1 MIIII
6 IVIIIIQLFYA
17 IIVIM
22 RIVFDFLLM
31 FSSCFCLV
39 TKTLLLLTLTYDYF
53 QLTTLFQ
60 LFFVLF
66 CFCFLCFPALHTR
79 YVGVD
84 GRRKEEEGN
93 LIKRNQLQQQTDS
106 DKAKPFVLGTDLDSW
121 CGRGWGECDATQ
133 LN

>member
-6 IVIIIIQLFYA
+6 IVIIIFQLFYA
-17 IIVIM
+17 IIGIM

-84 GRRKEEEGN
+84 GRRKEGEGKFRN
-93 LIKRNQLQQQTDS
+93 LIKRNQLQQ
-106 DKAKPFVLGTDLDSW
+106 
-121 CGRGWGECDATQ
+121 
-133 LN
+133 